1 MPCTHKAAILA
12 LTYYRM
18 DRQNPERNTAIMP
31 TLPDDLFEAALD
43 ELEHS
48 PAFKTLCQS
57 EAIYVDGI
65 RHALGDE
72 YLSTLVKLKEIYDT
86 RTRAVARAAF
96 RLGFE
101 WGMKQ
106 DLMWRAHDNQ

>member
-1 MPCTHKAAILA
+1 M
-12 LTYYRM
+12 
-18 DRQNPERNTAIMP
+18 
-31 TLPDDLFEAALD
+31 
-43 ELEHS
+43 
-48 PAFKTLCQS
+48 
-57 EAIYVDGI
+57 

-72 YLSTLVKLKEIYDT
+72 YLSSLVKLKEIYDT

-106 DLMWRAHDNQ
+106 DLVWGALNNE